1 MTHGLMGFVNPAK
14 KSLTLS
20 KLKLKNSKTEKNVVF
35 FSWEFF
41 VSISAKESRLS
52 KLRKKFSSNVFV

>member
-1 MTHGLMGFVNPAK
+1 MGFVNPAK